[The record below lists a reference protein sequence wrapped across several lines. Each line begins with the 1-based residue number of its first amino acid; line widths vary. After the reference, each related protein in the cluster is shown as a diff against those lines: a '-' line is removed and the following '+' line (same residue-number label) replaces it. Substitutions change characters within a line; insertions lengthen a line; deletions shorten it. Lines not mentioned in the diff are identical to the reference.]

1 MERLLVLKLEA
12 RGCSAE
18 ARLNGIAVARVDAS
32 RPRSVVPVHE
42 YTLQGENRLELVI
55 FPRPA
60 TEAVAAA
67 PARERCIATGHEAAH
82 LSVLL
87 PRANN
92 PVDEGSARS
101 LGQVDWTP
109 AADIPFLAPLVLTQD
124 VTLPVSFPRWRWIDA
139 PIQPQPLPP
148 EFQTLALA
156 FVTGLAQDLSR
167 GQTDSFMNA
176 CRLRTEELATAY
188 QRNPE
193 TERNRLREA
202 LMEGYASQ
210 GLQWPA
216 PEADGLFLRP
226 LAGGR
231 LLEALGPDGNP
242 ILQSA
247 PDADGKQWAL
257 PLRLACVENRFYVLR

>member
-12 RGCSAE
+12 RGCDAE
-18 ARLNGIAVARVDAS
+18 ALLNGIAVARVDAA

-60 TEAVAAA
+60 IEAPAAA
-67 PARERCIATGHEAAH
+67 PPRERRVATGHESAQV
-82 LSVLL
+82 SILL

-101 LGQVDWTP
+101 LGQLAWTP
-109 AADIPFLAPLVLTQD
+109 AADIPFLAPLQLDQSL
-124 VTLPVSFPRWRWIDA
+124 TLPVSFPRWRWLDA
-139 PIQPQPLPP
+139 PAPPRPLPP
-148 EFQTLALA
+148 EIHAQALA
-156 FVTGLAQDLSR
+156 FVTTLAEDLSR
-167 GQTDSFMNA
+167 GQTDAFMSA
-176 CRLRTEELATAY
+176 CRLRTEELAVAY
-188 QRNPE
+188 QRHPDA
-193 TERNRLREA
+193 ERDRLREA
-202 LMEGYASQ
+202 LLDGYASQ

-231 LLEALGPDGNP
+231 LFEALGPDGGP
-242 ILQSA
+242 VLQSA
-247 PDADGKQWAL
+247 ADAAGQRWAL
-257 PLRLACVENRFYVLR
+257 PLRLAWAENRLYVLR

>member
-18 ARLNGIAVARVDAS
+18 ARLNGIALARVDAA

-42 YTLQGENRLELVI
+42 YALQGENRLELVI

-60 TEAVAAA
+60 TEAAAAA
-67 PARERCIATGHEAAH
+67 PPRERLIATGHESAH
-82 LSVLL
+82 LSILL

-101 LGQVDWTP
+101 LGEVDWTP
-109 AADIPFLAPLVLTQD
+109 AADIPFLAPLLLTQD
-124 VTLPVSFPRWRWIDA
+124 VVLPVSFPRWRWVDA
-139 PIQPQPLPP
+139 PIQPQPLLP
-148 EFQTLALA
+148 EIQALALS
-156 FVTGLAQDLSR
+156 FVSGLAQDLSR
-167 GQTDSFMNA
+167 GQTDSMMNA
-176 CRLRTEELATAY
+176 CRLRTEEVAMAY
-188 QRNPE
+188 QRDPE
-193 TERNRLREA
+193 TERERLREA
-202 LMEGYASQ
+202 LLEGYASQ

-216 PEADGLFLRP
+216 PEADALFLRP

-247 PDADGKQWAL
+247 PDAVGKQWAL
-257 PLRLACVENRFYVLR
+257 PLRLAFVENRFYILR